1 MGPTSWT
8 RVGFGIAVGMGLAVL
23 APREAFAQG

>member
-1 MGPTSWT
+1 MGVTSWT
-8 RVGFGIAVGMGLAVL
+8 RAGLGVALGMGLAVL